1 MRRGPLKALLLTGVA
16 GLLICSSAYG
26 LQILIGKT
34 VVSATAEI
42 APRALPAKGNAPVTI
57 SNITRIHETD
67 GSPPP
72 TLSEMT
78 FMFDKHGSVDT
89 KGLPVCTTAKLTEAT
104 PAEARKRCAKAIV
117 GEGIGKAI
125 VTLPGTAPQQISSP
139 LTLFNAPP
147 QNGRPSLIVH
157 AYETV
162 PAPKAL
168 LVPLTIERI
177 QHGRYGFQVK
187 IQVPPIAD
195 GHGAA
200 TLAEAQVGKTWKRGG
215 RTVGFLSAHCNGG
228 RLQVHGA
235 LEFADGS
242 FFPGTLTSPCHVA
255 G

>member
-1 MRRGPLKALLLTGVA
+1 MRRGLLKALFLTGVVA
-16 GLLICSSAYG
+16 LFVCSSAYG
-26 LQILIGKT
+26 LKILIGKT

-42 APRALPAKGNAPVTI
+42 TPRALPAKGNAPVTI
-57 SNITRIHETD
+57 SNVTRIHETD
-67 GSPPP
+67 GSAPP

-78 FMFDKHGSVDT
+78 FMFDGHGSVDT
-89 KGLPVCTTAKLTEAT
+89 KGLPVCTTAKLAETT

-117 GEGIGKAI
+117 GEGIGKAL
-125 VTLPGTAPQQISSP
+125 VSLPGVPPQQISSP

-162 PAPKAL
+162 PAPKTL
-168 LVPLTIERI
+168 LVPAAIERI
-177 QHGRYGFQVK
+177 NHGRYGYQVT

-195 GHGAA
+195 GYGAA
-200 TLAEAQVGKTWKRGG
+200 TLAEAQVGTTWKRGG
-215 RTVGFLSAHCNGG
+215 RTVGYVNAHCNGG
-228 RLQVHGA
+228 RLQVHGS
-235 LEFADGS
+235 LKFTDGS